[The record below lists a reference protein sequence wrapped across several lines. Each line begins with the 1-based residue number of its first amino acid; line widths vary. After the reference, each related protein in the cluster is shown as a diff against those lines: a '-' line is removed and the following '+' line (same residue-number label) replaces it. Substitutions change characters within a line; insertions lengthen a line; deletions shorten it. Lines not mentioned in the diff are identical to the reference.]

1 MCHVL
6 ITLLI
11 GFPLV
16 AGIFIL
22 HENIVG
28 TPMELMSKKE
38 PWWSFSLLLLLVISA
53 IVLDLFIVVSVC

>member
-16 AGIFIL
+16 TGIFIL